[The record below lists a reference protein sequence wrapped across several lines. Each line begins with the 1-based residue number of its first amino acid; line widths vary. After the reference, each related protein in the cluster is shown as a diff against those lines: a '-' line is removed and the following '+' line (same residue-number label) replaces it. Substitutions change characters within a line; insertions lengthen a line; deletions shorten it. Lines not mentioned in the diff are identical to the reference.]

1 LLVKTLNWT
10 IVVKTGLAKCLVGY
24 LPMLLKDVGYML
36 KRSKSSYTTFLSEKI
51 NVLCKTTK

>member
-1 LLVKTLNWT
+1 MLKHWT

-36 KRSKSSYTTFLSEKI
+36 KRSKSYYTTVLSETI
-51 NVLCKTTK
+51 NVLCKITK